1 MRKYHRSGGAVKG
14 GDPYMAAAD
23 PMDRFPLSQPAESIS
38 DFVHVFS
45 SECAILNKTT
55 DWKRSGTV

>member
-1 MRKYHRSGGAVKG
+1 
-14 GDPYMAAAD
+14 MAAAD